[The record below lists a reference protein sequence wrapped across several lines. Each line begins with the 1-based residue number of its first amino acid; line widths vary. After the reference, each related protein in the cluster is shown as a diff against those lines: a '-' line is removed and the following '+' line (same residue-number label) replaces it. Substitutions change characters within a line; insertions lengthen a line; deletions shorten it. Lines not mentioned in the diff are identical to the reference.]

1 MMRKLAALIM
11 VAGGTLLM
19 AADTK
24 HEITISGTCFLLNGA
39 PFPYTGISF
48 YNAIYNPSFNES
60 SAVRRK
66 WLQKFQKYG
75 INVLRIFSQWD
86 QKNPWVDVC
95 PECTLYQ
102 RDGTL
107 REKHIARLKE
117 ILADADV
124 LGMVVEL
131 EVFQHQ
137 SWREGNLGATDEERA
152 KSVERALPLLTRALL
167 PYRNLTFQLWGEMT
181 FRTVEYTKLIKE
193 SDPKRLVT
201 NSPGGSGVLGTRQEN
216 EALDYLAPH
225 TTRQTGGRHWEIV
238 PNEFAYLL
246 SRYRKPVVDDEPA
259 RNGTQMFGGPPTSET
274 TYPYD
279 HILQI
284 HEVWKAG
291 GYITYH
297 HDMFQTGYG
306 TPSIPP
312 SGVPD
317 PEFNPYHRAV
327 LEFIAHRGRYQGSGC
342 VSR

>member
-1 MMRKLAALIM
+1 MRILAALI
-11 VAGGTLLM
+11 VVVG
-19 AADTK
+19 AAVSVPAQTK
-24 HEITISGTCFLLNGA
+24 NEISIAGTCFLLNGA

-48 YNAIYNPSFNES
+48 YNAIYNPNFNKSYAE
-60 SAVRRK
+60 RRK
-66 WLQKFQKYG
+66 WLQKFQQYG

-86 QKNPWVDVC
+86 MKQPWIDTC
-95 PECTLYQ
+95 PDCSLFQ

-107 REKHIARLKE
+107 REKNVARLKE
-117 ILADADV
+117 ILTDADAV
-124 LGMVVEL
+124 GMVIEL
-131 EVFQHQ
+131 EVFQHV
-137 SWREGNLGATDEERA
+137 SWREGNLGGTTDEERA
-152 KSVERALPLLTRALL
+152 KAAERALSLLTRELL
-167 PYRNLTFQLWGEMT
+167 PYRNVTFQLYGEMT
-181 FRTVEYTKLIKE
+181 FRTVEYTKLVKA

-238 PNEFAYLL
+238 PREFDYLL

-259 RNGTQMFGGPPTSET
+259 RNGTQMFGGPPTAET
-274 TYPYD
+274 TYTYD

-284 HEVWKAG
+284 YQVWKAG

-312 SGVPD
+312 SGIPD

-327 LEFIAHRGRYQGSGC
+327 LEFIARRARYQGTGC
-342 VSR
+342 VGR